1 MAANTDFGSDLSCTL
16 DLDPRCIVVT
26 GRRLLAEAVVRRWIT
41 PRGGLIDDPNYG
53 TDVTAY
59 INDDVTP
66 RDIASLKSA
75 MAQEAEKDERVNS
88 CDISIEIPPQGIGV
102 YTITAVIHD
111 NDGPFT
117 LVASIDTIS
126 KDIQLLSVT

>member
-16 DLDPRCIVVT
+16 DLDPRCVVVT
-26 GRRLLAEAVVRRWIT
+26 GRRLLAEAIVRRWIT

-59 INDDVTP
+59 LNDDVTP
-66 RDIASLKSA
+66 RDIAALQTA
-75 MAQEAEKDERVNS
+75 MSQEAEKDERVNS
-88 CDISIEIPPQGIGV
+88 CDISIAIPPHGTGV
-102 YTITAVIHD
+102 YTITAQIHD

-117 LVASIDTIS
+117 LVVSVDTIS